1 MMTLIAAALAA
12 AAPAASTA
20 DAPAHQQHGQTAQ
33 HQMMDCCKEMKA
45 DCKDCCKDM
54 DGKHAADGSEHS
66 EHAHQ

>member
-20 DAPAHQQHGQTAQ
+20 DPHAHQEAQ

-45 DCKDCCKDM
+45 DCAECCKDM
-54 DGKHAADGSEHS
+54 DGKRAGNGSKHEQR
-66 EHAHQ
+66 AHQ

>member
-12 AAPAASTA
+12 AAPAAST
-20 DAPAHQQHGQTAQ
+20 DAHAHQQHSQTAQ

-45 DCKDCCKDM
+45 DCKDCCKEM